1 MKLEYTTKA
10 QIKSAEKDIEAY
22 QKRYLS
28 LPNRAKA
35 VDDFAAMDM
44 IYSETD
50 ELMRE
55 GKFDVLSEIFQSM
68 NPNYFTDVILLSF
81 LTATLPAKNQI
92 ASRPKFLADT
102 EESLKARGQWEENLL
117 SGLA

>member
-1 MKLEYTTKA
+1 MNEVSAKL
-10 QIKSAEKDIEAY
+10 SMNAY

-55 GKFDVLSEIFQSM
+55 GKFDVLSEILSSM
-68 NPNYFTDVILLSF
+68 NVNYFSNVILLAF
-81 LTATLPAKNQI
+81 LTSTLPAKTKI
-92 ASRPKFLADT
+92 DSRPKFLADT
-102 EESLKARGQWEENLL
+102 EVSLKARGEWEDNLL
-117 SGLA
+117 TGLE